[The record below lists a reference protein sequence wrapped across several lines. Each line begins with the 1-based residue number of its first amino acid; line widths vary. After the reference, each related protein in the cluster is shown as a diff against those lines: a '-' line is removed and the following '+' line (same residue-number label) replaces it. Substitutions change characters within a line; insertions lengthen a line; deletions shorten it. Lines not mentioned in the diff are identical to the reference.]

1 MPVSQP
7 KTQLPPVF
15 KFGILATG
23 QTPGWGTRVK

>member
-15 KFGILATG
+15 KFGILVTSN
-23 QTPGWGTRVK
+23 PGWGTRVK